1 MNKQPP
7 IKPPDSWEELISRL
21 LTLYAKSLL
30 KISDS
35 NTESVSDGDFRKDIR
50 TKIAEIGR
58 TLDETEKNYNE
69 LIEKYG
75 ELKP

>member
-7 IKPPDSWEELISRL
+7 IKPPDSWEELTSRL
-21 LTLYAKSLL
+21 LALYAEATL
-30 KISDS
+30 KICDSD
-35 NTESVSDGDFRKDIR
+35 TESVSDGSFRRDVR
-50 TKIAEIGR
+50 VKIVEIGK

-75 ELKP
+75 ELEP